1 MSFFVNVT
9 SYEINDKTFKTWLV
23 ILRFSQIFYGLTLKQ
38 KI

>member
-23 ILRFSQIFYGLTLKQ
+23 ILDFHKSSTD
-38 KI
+38 